1 MLHKAYRV
9 PPSATNPLNKQTI
22 QVNHCRMPDCD
33 NYGVPAKTENIKPGP
48 NENGDKYYT
57 VASTNR
63 GRVPSIK
70 CKCCGE
76 NPTIKSNQ
84 AIVSEIDRLSKHLKN
99 PDDVCCPDESCDNHN
114 KSVCDY
120 PKLYTK
126 RGYRHDNNNP
136 IRQCKDCKTKFTIDI
151 NPSVFIRPHNQHL
164 LADVYSRVIN
174 KSAVRRTLKG
184 VGSNSKSVYYSAIT
198 FIEKQC
204 NHLSGNI
211 EQRMRS
217 GDITLPKSLS
227 LATDIQEYRLNW
239 TDRLDKRNPVFS
251 AIGTVDNDSKYLFA
265 MDVNYDAE
273 VDTFKINQQSAI
285 NGDLS
290 RAEAFRQHAQYW
302 LVGDEYK
309 SGRANSRKIGLEKSN
324 DIIQQIQEAY
334 SQAQSREDIE
344 DKEMWKMNPEL
355 HNPKINKGMQV
366 HIPYT
371 AYAHFFIVQNL
382 FKGAGVENIQYSMD
396 CESMFRAS
404 FLCAFKDEISQGKA
418 HGFYIK
424 HQKYLTVDERK
435 YKVNQAR
442 KTLTQF
448 KATLAEHHK
457 PFAKQL
463 LMHQNINNMQ
473 DYGKW
478 SDKWAVH
485 PSPTMNEPDKMV
497 CCLTPT
503 KQLSATDKSKL
514 YLNTSI
520 AAIDNI
526 FQLTRRQL
534 NALERPIGTSSGYNT
549 VWNGYAPYNPKMVQ
563 KYLNIFRTTHN
574 YCNQG
579 QDKQTPAMRLGL
591 TDRPMTYDDV
601 LWPGQVPPQAPVKKE
616 VGYSPIEGI
625 ISKTKEHDSKHE
637 QEIIPPMGMGM

>member
-1 MLHKAYRV
+1 MNTHRV
-9 PPSATNPLNKQTI
+9 PLSATNPLDRSKDI
-22 QVNHCRMPDCD
+22 QVNHCRMPECD
-33 NYGVPAKTENIKPGP
+33 NYGVAAKTENIKPGP
-48 NENGDKYYT
+48 NKNGDKHYIVT
-57 VASTNR
+57 STNK

-76 NPTIKSNQ
+76 NPPIKSNDG
-84 AIVSEIDRLSKHLKN
+84 IVSEIDRLSSHLKIPTDKSCTN
-99 PDDVCCPDESCDNHN
+99 KECKNHGLSFSNHPELYHKYGYRKDTREPIKKCGNCGTQFSLSQDAVKIYPKHQHLASDVFSRITN
-114 KSVCDY
+114 KS
-120 PKLYTK
+120 P
-126 RGYRHDNNNP
+126 
-136 IRQCKDCKTKFTIDI
+136 
-151 NPSVFIRPHNQHL
+151 
-164 LADVYSRVIN
+164 
-174 KSAVRRTLKG
+174 VRRTLNGIGKLG
-184 VGSNSKSVYYSAIT
+184 ENNDLYYSIT
-198 FIEKQC
+198 RFINRRC
-204 NHLSGNI
+204 NRLSGGLERKMMDGEI
-211 EQRMRS
+211 K
-217 GDITLPKSLS
+217 LPKSLS
-227 LATDIQEYRLNW
+227 LSTDIQEYHLNW
-239 TDRLDKRNPVFS
+239 TNRLDKRNPIFS
-251 AIGTVDNDSKYLFA
+251 AIGTVDNDSKYLFG

-273 VDTFKINQQSAI
+273 VDAFKINQQSAI
-285 NGDLS
+285 NGDLNKQ
-290 RAEAFRQHAQYW
+290 EAFRQYAQYW

-371 AYAHFFIVQNL
+371 AYAHFFIMQNL

-448 KATLAEHHK
+448 KATLAEQHK
-457 PFAKQL
+457 LFAKQL

-497 CCLTPT
+497 CCLTST

-520 AAIDNI
+520 SAIDNV
-526 FQLTRRQL
+526 FQLARRHM
-534 NALERPIGTSSGYNT
+534 NAFERPIGTSSGYNT
-549 VWNGYAPYNPKMVQ
+549 VWNGYAPYNPEMMRQ
-563 KYLNIFRTTHN
+563 YLDIFRTTYN
-574 YCNQG
+574 YCNVG

-601 LWPGQVPPQAPVKKE
+601 LWPGQIPPQAPVKKE